1 MATHQDLEAGMA
13 GSAEIDK
20 AQASHSSFAIK
31 VFKNLMKKVGSGV
44 AGGLLAV
51 VDQRLAGVTD
61 RDQLA
66 LAFRNGFLV
75 GFAFS
80 FATGELAMA
89 LGYSGLFVGAGLA
102 IQSFREGNF
111 WQGIYRLTLVAVGGF
126 GLYKSHLNSKVPE
139 NTNTAK
145 NSESFTFKESGRK
158 IDISRWHSSEN
169 GAWEPLKGGGGK
181 GLGRVAPD
189 QVEPG
194 IRYLEGQYIR
204 DGGNGTGR
212 VEPWKAYYDEYGR
225 LYARTD
231 YNAADPSKG
240 ISATHHHLPI
250 WTRGGKYG
258 EKIHYEGEY
267 KP

>member
-1 MATHQDLEAGMA
+1 MA
-13 GSAEIDK
+13 IDIL
-20 AQASHSSFAIK
+20 FA
-31 VFKNLMKKVGSGV
+31 
-44 AGGLLAV
+44 
-51 VDQRLAGVTD
+51 
-61 RDQLA
+61 
-66 LAFRNGFLV
+66 
-75 GFAFS
+75 
-80 FATGELAMA
+80 
-89 LGYSGLFVGAGLA
+89 VGACAGA
-102 IQSFREGNF
+102 KTCYDSTVKIASAKNTAKTVT
-111 WQGIYRLTLVAVGGF
+111 IPA
-126 GLYKSHLNSKVPE
+126 PE

-145 NSESFTFKESGRK
+145 KTESFTFKESGRE

-169 GAWEPLKGGGGK
+169 GAWGPLKGKGGI

-204 DGGNGTGR
+204 DGRNGTGR

-225 LYARTD
+225 IYARTD
-231 YNAADPSKG
+231 YNASDPSKS

-258 EKIHYEGEY
+258 EDVHYEGEY